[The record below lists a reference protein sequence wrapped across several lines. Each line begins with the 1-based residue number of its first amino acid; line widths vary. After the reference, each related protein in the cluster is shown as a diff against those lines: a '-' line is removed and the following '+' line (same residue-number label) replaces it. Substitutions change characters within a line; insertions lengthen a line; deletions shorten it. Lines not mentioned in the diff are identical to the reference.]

1 MARSMSRHKNDALM
15 VAAPRASMAEVERA
29 GPAQLADSKRFWKI
43 EKQEGDLTGQLGD
56 LEQGTRQRNRE
67 FEAKLRAIAERI
79 RGLEVGIE
87 REVQEREETHSVM
100 FTGLQEKLKAAAAA
114 VEADAE
120 TSITDR
126 FEPGLSE
133 HMERTEADDAR
144 VEEFVHVTVPRIV
157 DEQSGAV
164 TRKLQK
170 ARETFDIENAK
181 IAKRERKLV
190 SRFEAHVRGTSQSFE
205 DEEATRVGK
214 LWLLGEDLQAV
225 EHMDDRGDESL
236 QLSIVKTIKATRGDV
251 ATLRKERG
259 YQDGLLLDSLA
270 HAQQKLQRCILETF
284 GTKEEDDF
292 CDDSRP
298 GGHVE

>member
-1 MARSMSRHKNDALM
+1 MPQHKNDMLL

-29 GPAQLADSKRFWKI
+29 GPAQLADSKRYWKI
-43 EKQEGDLTGQLGD
+43 EKQEGDLTGQLGE

-67 FEAKLRAIAERI
+67 FQAKLRSIEERI
-79 RGLEVGIE
+79 KGLEAGIVREIEE
-87 REVQEREETHSVM
+87 RKETHTIM
-100 FTGLQEKLKAAAAA
+100 FAGLQEKLKAAVAT
-114 VEADAE
+114 VEAEAE
-120 TSITDR
+120 ASITAR

-133 HMERTEADDAR
+133 HVERVETGDAR
-144 VEEFVHVTVPRIV
+144 VDEFVHVTVPRIV

-190 SRFEAHVRGTSQSFE
+190 SRFAAHVKGTAQSFE
-205 DEEATRVGK
+205 DEKATRVGK
-214 LWLLGEDLQAV
+214 LWLLGEDLEGV

-236 QLSIVKTIKATRGDV
+236 HLSIVKSINATRGDV
-251 ATLRKERG
+251 AAMSEERAKE
-259 YQDGLLLDSLA
+259 DSLLLDSLA

-284 GTKEEDDF
+284 GTKEE
-292 CDDSRP
+292 
-298 GGHVE
+298 G